1 MDADRPS
8 DGEEALERRARA
20 GDPDAQW
27 QLGCLR
33 LSDRDEGEPL
43 DAGFRWL
50 ASAAERSP
58 ERAERL
64 AMWILHGEMGLSPS
78 ADAAIPWLRRA
89 AAAGRGPA
97 QRLLGVLLLREI
109 DGPERIAEAE
119 RLLRR
124 AAASG
129 VDQAVLDLA
138 AVAWLVRADLGRA
151 ERFARLALLRGVPDA
166 PLFLEGMRL
175 RRRVRKAL
183 GRVVDP
189 RRLAADAAS
198 GDPEAVFRWGLA
210 RLDGIGVE
218 RNPEAGLA
226 WIERAVDA
234 KHADAR
240 LVRAFS
246 HALAEGGAADDR
258 AAYRLF
264 AAAARTG
271 DALAAFAA
279 GWLREARLRPGG
291 FARAKPWYRRAADT
305 VPWAAFA
312 LASGMERSGGF
323 SPAAVALLR
332 RAGDLGDPRA
342 QFELCMRAYG
352 GYGCVPED
360 RAAALEFLA
369 RARAQG
375 MPSAHAFSG
384 LLAEVGNGDA
394 PDLDRAVAHYRVGVR
409 GGNPVAMG
417 RLGECTWDG
426 HGTPKDRRAAIRW
439 FRRGAVAGDPVAALG
454 LGRAL
459 CLGEGIRRDRLEAI
473 RWLEQ
478 AATGGQTR
486 AYGWLGRCWFEEG
499 EDRPGAI
506 PTSVRWFRRGVESGD
521 PESEVGLAVC
531 HLLGA
536 GVRRSPRKALELFRL
551 AKAHGHG
558 AADRG
563 IEAAERALRSRR

>member
-1 MDADRPS
+1 MDEARP

-20 GDPDAQW
+20 GDADAQW

-33 LSDRDEGEPL
+33 LLDRDDGESL

-89 AAAGRGPA
+89 ASAGRGPA

-109 DGPERIAEAE
+109 DGRERILEAE

-124 AAASG
+124 AAANG

-138 AVAWLVRADLGRA
+138 AVAWLVRYDLARA
-151 ERFARLALLRGVPDA
+151 ERYARQALLRGVADA
-166 PLFLEGMRL
+166 PLFLEGMRH

-183 GRVVDP
+183 GRVADP

-218 RNPEAGLA
+218 RNVEAGLA
-226 WIERAVDA
+226 WIERAVE
-234 KHADAR
+234 KRHADAR
-240 LVRAFS
+240 ILRAFS
-246 HALAEGGAADDR
+246 HALAEGGPAEPAA
-258 AAYRLF
+258 AFRLF
-264 AAAARTG
+264 VAAGRAG
-271 DALAAFAA
+271 DPVASYAA
-279 GWLREARLRPGG
+279 GWLREAHLRRGG
-291 FARAKPWYRRAADT
+291 FARARPWYERAAGS

-312 LASGMERSGGF
+312 LVSGLEKAQGHTPASVASLRH
-323 SPAAVALLR
+323 AAT
-332 RAGDLGDPRA
+332 LGDPRA
-342 QFELCMRAYG
+342 QFELCMRAYA
-352 GYGCVPED
+352 GYGAVPED
-360 RAAALEFLA
+360 RKAALDHLA
-369 RARAQG
+369 RAREQG

-384 LLAEVGNGDA
+384 LLAEVGNGQE
-394 PDLDRAVAHYRVGVR
+394 PDLPRAVAHYREAVK

-417 RLGECTWDG
+417 RLGDCCWDG
-426 HGTPKDRRAAIRW
+426 RGTPVDRRAALAW
-439 FRRGAVAGDPVAALG
+439 FRRGAAAGDPVAG
-454 LGRAL
+454 GGRGRAR
-459 CLGEGIRRDRLEAI
+459 CLGEGVRRDRLEAI
-473 RWLEQ
+473 RWLEE
-478 AATGGQTR
+478 ASAGGQTR
-486 AYGWLGRCWFEEG
+486 ACGWLGRCWFEEG
-499 EDRPGAI
+499 EDRPGALA
-506 PTSVRWFRRGVESGD
+506 SSARWFRRGVAAGD
-521 PESEVGLAVC
+521 PESEVGLGIC

-551 AKAHGHG
+551 AKAHGHD

-563 IEAAERALRSRR
+563 IEAAELALRSRR

>member
-8 DGEEALERRARA
+8 DGEESLERRARA

-33 LSDRDEGEPL
+33 LADRDEGEPL
-43 DAGFRWL
+43 EAGFRWL
-50 ASAAERSP
+50 ASAAQRSP

-78 ADAAIPWLRRA
+78 TDAAIPWLRKA

-109 DGPERIAEAE
+109 DGPARVAEAE
-119 RLLRR
+119 RLLRS

-138 AVAWLVRADLGRA
+138 AVAWLVRSDLRRA

-166 PLFLEGMRL
+166 PLFLEGMRH
-175 RRRVRKAL
+175 RRRVRAAL
-183 GRVVDP
+183 GQGRRPASP
-189 RRLAADAAS
+189 RRRRRVGRSRGGLPLGPRPPRRDRRREATRRPGSPGSSARSRPSTPTRASSAPSPMRSPRAGPRTTPPRTPSSPPRRAPATPWRRSPRGGSGRPACARAAS
-198 GDPEAVFRWGLA
+198 RAPETWY
-210 RLDGIGVE
+210 
-218 RNPEAGLA
+218 
-226 WIERAVDA
+226 ERA
-234 KHADAR
+234 
-240 LVRAFS
+240 
-246 HALAEGGAADDR
+246 AA
-258 AAYRLF
+258 
-264 AAAARTG
+264 
-271 DALAAFAA
+271 
-279 GWLREARLRPGG
+279 
-291 FARAKPWYRRAADT
+291 T

-312 LASGMERSGGF
+312 LVSGMERSGGS
-323 SPAAVALLR
+323 SPAAVAHLR
-332 RAGDLGDPRA
+332 RAAALSDPRA

-352 GYGCVPED
+352 GYGGVPED
-360 RAAALEFLA
+360 RAVALEFLGL
-369 RARAQG
+369 ARAQG

-394 PDLDRAVAHYRVGVR
+394 PDLERAVAHYRDGVK

-417 RLGECTWDG
+417 RLGECCWDG
-426 HGTPKDRRAAIRW
+426 RGTPKDRRAAIRW

-459 CLGEGIRRDRLEAI
+459 CLGEGVRRDRLGAV

-478 AATGGQTR
+478 AASGGQNR
-486 AYGWLGRCWFEEG
+486 AYGWIGRCWFEEG

-506 PTSVRWFRRGVESGD
+506 PASVRWFRRGVAAGD
-521 PESEVGLAVC
+521 PESEVGLAIC

-536 GVRRSPRKALELFRL
+536 GVRRSPRKALALFRL
-551 AKAHGHG
+551 AKSHGHG
-558 AADRG
+558 GADRG
-563 IEAAERALRSRR
+563 IEAAERALRSR